1 MPKTKKS
8 ARQLRDE
15 LEIRDWWRERLRI
28 DVPRRLPDG
37 GRLTPHL
44 GWERPR

>member
-1 MPKTKKS
+1 MTKL
-8 ARQLRDE
+8 QQQQ
-15 LEIRDWWRERLRI
+15 EIADWWRERLRI
-28 DVPRRLPDG
+28 EDPRRLPDG